1 MDPVNDKLF
10 VLQYGKLGGDQSQHD
25 LFLSGYLRQRCEAT
39 GSLVIELQEI
49 SIYILFSEK

>member
-25 LFLSGYLRQRCEAT
+25 LFLSGYLRQRCEAA